1 MKRVICL
8 YRVSTVGQVDH
19 DDIPMQKLACRE
31 YAATHPDWE
40 IVDEISEKGISGYK
54 VSTNDR
60 DAIVEIKKRA
70 IMHKFDVLLVFMFD
84 RIGRRDDETPFV
96 VQWFVQQG
104 IEVWSAREGE
114 QRFDNHVDK
123 LLNYIRFWQ
132 ASGESEKT
140 SIRVKTKHSQ
150 MVQEGLYRGGHVPYG
165 YKLEHQGRT
174 NKKNQQVRDL
184 VIDEDEAIIVREIFD
199 LLTNHGYGTNRVAQY
214 LNGKGIKTKNGTTLW
229 RGTSIRSLID
239 NPIYIGIY
247 HMQGVQSEPFDHLK
261 IIDEDLFMRCQ
272 QTVKARSTKN
282 FDGEHVVFRTDTRSL
297 LTGIIFCGHCG
308 CRLCY
313 NHQHEERKL
322 ASGGTSVY
330 DYETYRCY
338 RKISAS
344 RTCDGQSGYKATA
357 LNEAVEQQVRLF
369 LSKLEAVPKER
380 LVELASA
387 RNEETYKV
395 AYKQAQKDFEN
406 AQKQVTALEEEAVKA
421 PGSRQIWIS
430 AEDALPWREEL
441 EAQTVWPVYIPAGTV
456 YYPRTFGAGDQA
468 KASLEDCLTEEN
480 ASAHGYDLSGAILA
494 LEEGYALVGFA
505 GGMEVWVE
513 HGDLAVGKPEEER
526 PSEQTQL
533 LLAAREKASAL
544 GEALETWGGEL
555 IWHARDGGYYSA
567 YFPLR
572 DSENTACVVFAGSY
586 ERGWTPDRTLLIPP
600 GAEDWP

>member
-31 YAATHPDWE
+31 YAASHPDWE

-150 MVQEGLYRGGHVPYG
+150 MVQEGQYRGGHVPYG

-184 VIDEDEAIIVREIFD
+184 VVDEDEATIVKEIFD

-214 LNGKGIKTKNGTTLW
+214 LNEKGIKTKRGTSLW
-229 RGTSIRSLID
+229 RGTSIRAIID

-272 QTVKARSTKN
+272 QTVKGRSTKN
-282 FDGEHVVFRTDTRSL
+282 YDGEPVVFRTDTRSL
-297 LTGIIFCGHCG
+297 LTGVIYCGHCG

-313 NHQHEERKL
+313 NHHHEERKL
-322 ASGGTSVY
+322 ANGGTGIY

-338 RKISAS
+338 RKISSS
-344 RTCDGQSGYKATA
+344 RTCEGQRVYKATA
-357 LNEAVEQQVRLF
+357 LNEAVENQVRLF

-421 PGSRQIWIS
+421 LTGESQLDLSIVNQMLLKHR
-430 AEDALPWREEL
+430 AKL
-441 EAQTVWPVYIPAGTV
+441 EASQTAMEEAQA
-456 YYPRTFGAGDQA
+456 RMQAEQENA
-468 KASLEDCLTEEN
+468 KATKAQVDELLSWAECFDKADIGTKHLLVSRLIERVEVRTGYKMHIKFKISLKQ
-480 ASAHGYDLSGAILA
+480 
-494 LEEGYALVGFA
+494 F
-505 GGMEVWVE
+505 
-513 HGDLAVGKPEEER
+513 
-526 PSEQTQL
+526 
-533 LLAAREKASAL
+533 L
-544 GEALETWGGEL
+544 GQE
-555 IWHARDGGYYSA
+555 
-567 YFPLR
+567 
-572 DSENTACVVFAGSY
+572 
-586 ERGWTPDRTLLIPP
+586 
-600 GAEDWP
+600 